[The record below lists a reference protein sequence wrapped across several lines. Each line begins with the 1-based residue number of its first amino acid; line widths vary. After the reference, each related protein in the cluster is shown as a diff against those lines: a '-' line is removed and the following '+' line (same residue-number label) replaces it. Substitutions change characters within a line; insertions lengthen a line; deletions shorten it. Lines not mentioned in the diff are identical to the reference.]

1 MRGSELLPAI
11 RLYRQGYPDY
21 LPLGEFVRR
30 FNVLVPPDALPTS
43 LLTGLNNSTS
53 NEKQAAEI
61 LLLHIDLE
69 RSSYRLGL
77 SQVSCR
83 FFVLSVPD
91 DFAVTDIYRCRT
103 STEADVLLGGSRCFL
118 FLFFS
123 FFFLLDD
130 ICGNGVPARH
140 VLTICRACQVYNGEI
155 LKSISIAAAANVKS
169 TPIHRICASSS
180 SFDSK
185 WPLFSRFPFVNGRG
199 AGCL

>member
-1 MRGSELLPAI
+1 MLPAI

-91 DFAVTDIYRCRT
+91 DFAVTDIYRCLLVARTT
-103 STEADVLLGGSRCFL
+103 STEAEVLLGGSRCFL
-118 FLFFS
+118 FLFF
-123 FFFLLDD
+123 L
-130 ICGNGVPARH
+130 
-140 VLTICRACQVYNGEI
+140 
-155 LKSISIAAAANVKS
+155 
-169 TPIHRICASSS
+169 S
-180 SFDSK
+180 SFCWTTS
-185 WPLFSRFPFVNGRG
+185 VGM
-199 AGCL
+199 GCLPVMY